1 MGIARSA
8 SFVFIYQKMFM
19 KKSWMLVAGILLTAV
34 VNAQKTVKINEC
46 VISNG
51 VLKVIEVDYDPA
63 TGNKTVM
70 VNNVKTPFEKAYDNK
85 KDYAEG
91 TTWFMNNEEVKLGAQ
106 TYVKYGLP
114 RVLGVNE
121 IQKSSTYQGVNV
133 YVEAGFTGV
142 AEVIYIPVRRGC
154 EFQPYQIKV
163 PECGTVTIKPNVK
176 EVKAGKDVSF
186 TATVTGAKQPLTY
199 SWSIF
204 PSDTKGAT
212 NKKTV
217 VATTTKGAAGLT
229 LTATV
234 TVTGKGCV
242 SYKDASIKIVQ

>member
-1 MGIARSA
+1 
-8 SFVFIYQKMFM
+8 M
-19 KKSWMLVAGILLTAV
+19 KKGLVLVAGIVLSLMMH
-34 VNAQKTVKINEC
+34 AQNTVKINEC
-46 VISNG
+46 VISNA
-51 VLKVIEVDYDPA
+51 VLKMIEVDYDPA
-63 TGNKTVM
+63 TGNKTVL
-70 VNNVKTPFEKAYDNK
+70 VNNVRTPFEKAYSDK

-91 TTWFMNNEEVKLGAQ
+91 TSWYINNEEIRLGAA

-121 IQKSSTYQGVNV
+121 IEKTTVYKGINV
-133 YVEAGFTGV
+133 YVEAGFKGV

-154 EFQPYQIKV
+154 EFQPYQVKT
-163 PECGTVTIKPNVK
+163 PECGTVTVKSSVK

-186 TATVTGAKQPLTY
+186 TATVTGAWQPLSY

-217 VATTTKGAAGLT
+217 VATTTTGAAGLT

-234 TVTGKGCV
+234 TVTGKGCI
-242 SYKDASIKIVQ
+242 SYKDASIKIVK